1 MGFLTAFDTK
11 PYNVA
16 ILSPGGDFMTLNS
29 YLYTFVITGVCLV
42 LMLSFLTG
50 YALNRSRSTLLMAL
64 LYGVYVFSEL
74 ARNLTMLA
82 HPDRPYTPSV
92 LVGLCCLL
100 MELLYGL
107 ILWDQAK
114 RPVSKRELIVLIVF
128 GTFNAVLAL
137 TPTWAVFSDI
147 LFVYIFLWGAF
158 KLWPVR
164 RRDKRTGVLFAL
176 TVSFFLLNLAFS
188 LVDLLL
194 WPNEN
199 FSYTSFFL
207 TTLSGELMFY
217 VIIGASVVDLVFL
230 FRAMRHKSQTPAIP
244 ETSPVQAIAAQFAL
258 SPREQDVLALIAQ
271 GKSAREIGQELFISE
286 GTVKVHTHNIYQKLG
301 ISSRRQVYQ
310 LMMEYQTGQKS

>member
-50 YALNRSRSTLLMAL
+50 YALNRSRTTLLMAL

-74 ARNLTMLA
+74 ARNLTMLT
-82 HPDRPYTPSV
+82 HPNQPYVPSA
-92 LVGLCCLL
+92 LVALCCLL

-107 ILWDQAK
+107 IVWDQAK
-114 RPVSKRELIVLIVF
+114 QPVSKGELIVLISF
-128 GTFNAVLAL
+128 GTLSAVLAL

-164 RRDKRTGVLFAL
+164 KRDRRTGVLFAL

-188 LVDLLL
+188 LLDLLL
-194 WPNEN
+194 GPKEN

-207 TTLSGELMFY
+207 TTLSCELMFY

-230 FRAMRHKSQTPAIP
+230 FRAMKHKSQTPAIP
-244 ETSPVQAIAAQFAL
+244 EISPVQAIAAQFAL
-258 SPREQDVLALIAQ
+258 SPREQDVLTLIAQ
-271 GKSAREIGQELFISE
+271 GKSAKEIGQELFISE

>member
-1 MGFLTAFDTK
+1 
-11 PYNVA
+11 
-16 ILSPGGDFMTLNS
+16 MTLNS

-42 LMLSFLTG
+42 LMLSFLTC
-50 YALNRSRSTLLMAL
+50 YILNRSRRTLLMAL

-74 ARNLTMLA
+74 ARNLTMLT
-82 HPDRPYTPSV
+82 HPNQPYVPSA
-92 LVGLCCLL
+92 LVALCCLL

-107 ILWDQAK
+107 IVWDQAK
-114 RPVSKRELIVLIVF
+114 QPVSKRELIVLIVF

-164 RRDKRTGVLFAL
+164 KRDRRTGVLFAL

-188 LVDLLL
+188 LLDLLL
-194 WPNEN
+194 GPKEN

-207 TTLSGELMFY
+207 TTLSCELMFY

-230 FRAMRHKSQTPAIP
+230 FRAMKHKSQTPAIP
-244 ETSPVQAIAAQFAL
+244 EISPVQAIAAQFAL

-271 GKSAREIGQELFISE
+271 GKSAKEIGQELFISE
-286 GTVKVHTHNIYQKLG
+286 GTVKVHTHNIYQKLV

>member
-1 MGFLTAFDTK
+1 
-11 PYNVA
+11 
-16 ILSPGGDFMTLNS
+16 MTLNS

-50 YALNRSRSTLLMAL
+50 YALNRSRTTLLMAL

-82 HPDRPYTPSV
+82 HPGQPYAPSV

-164 RRDKRTGVLFAL
+164 KRDRRTGVLFAL

-188 LVDLLL
+188 LLDLLL
-194 WPNEN
+194 GPKEN

-230 FRAMRHKSQTPAIP
+230 FRAMQHKSQTPAIP
-244 ETSPVQAIAAQFAL
+244 EISPVQAIAAQFAL

-271 GKSAREIGQELFISE
+271 GKSAKEIGQELFISE